1 MPDPRATIFPPQGPQ
16 AGLAAT
22 QDEQLLKQA
31 YQYHSYSGTDMLCL
45 MHMPRTPH
53 HDYTKMGY
61 TAEEAR
67 EVSQTAVKAF
77 AELQTLTVSSARN
90 VSPVRRLGESHVHKY
105 TRGARTIAGTLVFA
119 LLDRDV
125 FGEFYRQNPNE
136 VDSGAPFFVDQI
148 PEFHIFVSGENEYG
162 GRVSAGLLNITLTN
176 FGQTVSVD
184 DIYTEVTYTYVAQF
198 FLPFVEDNNTFLNKV
213 QKVTEHSRVAL
224 STRGFDPLYEQSL
237 ANRAGMSQDTLDEAL
252 LDHVTQVARQEMA
265 FKRAL
270 GAEFKI
276 SGGHA

>member
-1 MPDPRATIFPPQGPQ
+1 MSDPRHPYFPPEKPQ

-45 MHMPRTPH
+45 MHMPQTPPGH
-53 HDYTKMGY
+53 YTKMGY
-61 TAEEAR
+61 TATDAR
-67 EVSQTAVKAF
+67 EIPQTAIKAF

-125 FGEFYRQNPNE
+125 FGEFYRQSPAE
-136 VDSGAPFFVDQI
+136 IDSGAPFFVDQI

-198 FLPFVEDNNTFLNKV
+198 FLPFVEDTNVFLNKV
-213 QKVTEHSRVAL
+213 QKVTEYSRVAL
-224 STRGFDPLYEQSL
+224 STKGFDPNLETSI
-237 ANRAGMSQDTLDEAL
+237 ANRAGMSQDTLDEML
-252 LDHVTQVARQEMA
+252 LDNWWWLQGNNPG
-265 FKRAL
+265 F
-270 GAEFKI
+270 
-276 SGGHA
+276 